1 MKLCSSVRLPG
12 PGSRVPGP
20 GSRVRRV
27 GRERGGGTRDSRRQV
42 SETEKGKLA
51 DTVQVSHTE

>member
-12 PGSRVPGP
+12 PGSREPGA
-20 GSRVRRV
+20 GLDALG
-27 GRERGGGTRDSRRQV
+27 GRGEGGTRDSRRQV

-51 DTVQVSHTE
+51 DTVQVSDTE